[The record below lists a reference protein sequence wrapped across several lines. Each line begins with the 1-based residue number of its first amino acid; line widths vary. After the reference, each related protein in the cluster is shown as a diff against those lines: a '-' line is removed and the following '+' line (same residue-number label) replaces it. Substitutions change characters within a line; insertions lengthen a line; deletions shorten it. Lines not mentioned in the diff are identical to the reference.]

1 MKNIEA
7 LKTTCNAIANTFYPD
22 EATLELTLFN
32 EGVNAQATAQPK
44 DKTIL
49 RLAIRLVIGYVE
61 SSRNEG
67 EYSEASYTVL
77 LETMGRVIPTE
88 IKTVKLERFDEDL
101 GEFTVRSME
110 YVSGHGRMRITV

>member
-7 LKTTCNAIANTFYPD
+7 LKTTCNALANTFYPD

-67 EYSEASYTVL
+67 GISTAVRDNAIAKSIRSWCDEYGLDADDILSSESS
-77 LETMGRVIPTE
+77 I
-88 IKTVKLERFDEDL
+88 EDIS
-101 GEFTVRSME
+101 FMW
-110 YVSGHGRMRITV
+110 